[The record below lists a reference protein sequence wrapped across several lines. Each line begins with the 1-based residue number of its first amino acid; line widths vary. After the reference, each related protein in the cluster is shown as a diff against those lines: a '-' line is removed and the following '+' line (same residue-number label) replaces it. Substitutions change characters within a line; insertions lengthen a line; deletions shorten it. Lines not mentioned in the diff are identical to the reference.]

1 MTTRSQTG
9 QPHPGHDDVAASVAV
24 VPTPVST
31 KSPAKA
37 APRLAVV
44 VASSLRRLFLRCADR
59 MLPSHLGILD
69 HAHGFAKA
77 HILSTMA
84 ELGIADHLAEGPQSA
99 EQLAGTIGCAPEA
112 LHRLLRAAAVFGAV
126 RLDRSGRFHATRFTD
141 VLRAGHPSGAAD
153 WCRYIGSISQQSAW
167 ADLTESVRTGASSFR
182 RVHDMSMFDWLD
194 AHPEEGRHF
203 SAGLGGLT
211 RAEAPFIVH
220 AYPFPKTGVVCD
232 VGGGQGVML
241 AEILAARPLLRG
253 TLVDSAPVLEQARSY
268 LGTRGL
274 EARVDLVQGDMFGQI
289 DAVADIYLLKWVLH
303 DWDDL
308 TCRKLVRTITATM
321 PAGARLV
328 AIEGDLARNDVDPR
342 FSMIDL
348 QMLVVTEGGRER
360 SADQIQEI
368 LTSSGLLPGPRR
380 ATATGL
386 ALIEATKPH
395 PTKALDG
402 APPR

>member
-1 MTTRSQTG
+1 MSTRSQTG
-9 QPHPGHDDVAASVAV
+9 QPQPGHRDAAASAAV
-24 VPTPVST
+24 VPAPVST

-37 APRLAVV
+37 APRLAVLA
-44 VASSLRRLFLRCADR
+44 ASSLRRLFLRCADL
-59 MLPSHLGILD
+59 MLPSQLGILD

-84 ELGIADHLAEGPQSA
+84 ELEIADHLAAGPQSA
-99 EQLAGTIGCAPEA
+99 EQLADTIGCEPEA

-126 RLDRSGRFHATRFTD
+126 RLDRSGRFHATRFTN
-141 VLRAGHPSGAAD
+141 VLRTGHPSAAAD

-182 RVHDMSMFDWLD
+182 RVHHMSMFDWLD
-194 AHPEEGRHF
+194 AHPDEGQHF

-211 RAEAPFIVH
+211 CAEAPFIVH
-220 AYPFPKTGVVCD
+220 AYPFPKTGTVCD

-241 AEILAARPLLRG
+241 AEILAARPHLRG
-253 TLVDSAPVLEQARSY
+253 TLVDSAPVLEQARTY
-268 LGTRGL
+268 LRTRGL
-274 EARVDLVQGDMFGQI
+274 EGRVDLVRGDMFGQI
-289 DAVADIYLLKWVLH
+289 DAVADIYLLKWILH
-303 DWDDL
+303 DWDDP
-308 TCRKLVRTITATM
+308 TCRKIVRTITATM

-380 ATATGL
+380 TTATGL
-386 ALIEATKPH
+386 ALIEAIRPH
-395 PTKALDG
+395 PAKA
-402 APPR
+402 R